1 MMKVS
6 NNSYLPNYYTKSKT
20 RLSKLNKF
28 ELVNIFN
35 KETTCRAWVGAR
47 GAFQKALI
55 QCLIESKVDISI
67 VGDKHQ
73 ISWKY
78 PVYLDQNNVL
88 RQIN

>member
-35 KETTCRAWVGAR
+35 KETTCRAWVGVR

-67 VGDKHQ
+67 VGDKYQ